1 MSARLNPSLR
11 HEILTTVAPPFPYLF
26 CGAGPTVKRP
36 IGRERRTAGGW
47 ESGSGWKPV
56 PTLDTDLYKRY
67 SHAIRGE
74 RLPLALVDMDA
85 VDRNI
90 ETLAAPVR
98 RAGKT
103 LRLASK
109 SIRCPA
115 LIRYILDRGG
125 GTIRGLMAYAAE
137 EAAFLLA
144 QGFDDLLVAYPTV
157 QDSDLLLLAA
167 SNRERPHIALVADC
181 VEHLERAD
189 GAAREARS
197 IIPILI
203 EADLSY
209 RPLGGILHLGV
220 RRSPLRTPGA
230 VVEMAERV
238 AAYPNLS
245 LKGVMGYEGQIAG
258 VGEANP
264 HSPLLNPARRL
275 IKRLSVPRVCE
286 ARARIAGL
294 LADRGI
300 RIAVFNGGGTG
311 SLSST
316 VGEAAVTEVTAGSG
330 FLSGHLFDYYPR
342 LDLVPA
348 LFFALQVVRR
358 SDPRIVTCHGGGY
371 VASGEAGRDRLPLPA
386 LPPGLKLLPFE
397 GAGEVQTPLLLPPG
411 VALGL
416 GDPVFFRHAKAGE
429 PAEHFNEYLFVR
441 GDRVEQRA
449 LTYRGY
455 GRCPL

>member
-1 MSARLNPSLR
+1 
-11 HEILTTVAPPFPYLF
+11 
-26 CGAGPTVKRP
+26 
-36 IGRERRTAGGW
+36 
-47 ESGSGWKPV
+47 V
-56 PTLDTDLYKRY
+56 PTPDAGLYQRY
-67 SHAIRGE
+67 SQAIHGE

-90 ETLAAPVR
+90 ETLVAPVR

-103 LRLASK
+103 LRLATK
-109 SIRCPA
+109 SVRCPA
-115 LIRYILDRGG
+115 LIRYILDRGM
-125 GTIRGLMAYAAE
+125 GTIRGLMSYAVE
-137 EAAFLLA
+137 EAALLLE

-157 QDSDLLLLAA
+157 QDSDMRLLAA
-167 SNRERPHIALVADC
+167 VNRERPRAAIVVDC

-189 GAAREARS
+189 SAARDVQS
-197 IIPILI
+197 TIPVVV
-203 EADLSY
+203 EVDLSY
-209 RPLGGILHLGV
+209 RPLGGMLHLGV
-220 RRSPLRTPGA
+220 RRSPLRTPEE

-238 AAYPNLS
+238 PAFPNLS

-275 IKRLSVPRVCE
+275 IKRLSVPRVAE
-286 ARARIAGL
+286 TRARIAGL

-300 RIAVFNGGGTG
+300 RIEVFNGGGTG
-311 SLSST
+311 SLFST
-316 VGEAAVTEVTAGSG
+316 VTEAPVTEVTAGSG
-330 FLSGHLFDYYPR
+330 FLAGHLFDYYPR

-371 VASGEAGRDRLPLPA
+371 IASGEAGWDRLPLPA
-386 LPPGLKLLPFE
+386 LPLGMKLLPFE
-397 GAGEVQTPLLLPPG
+397 GAGEVQTPLRLPRG
-411 VALGL
+411 VTLGL

-441 GDRVEQRA
+441 GDRIEQRA

>member
-1 MSARLNPSLR
+1 MP
-11 HEILTTVAPPFPYLF
+11 TPD
-26 CGAGPTVKRP
+26 AG
-36 IGRERRTAGGW
+36 
-47 ESGSGWKPV
+47 S
-56 PTLDTDLYKRY
+56 YQRY
-67 SHAIRGE
+67 SRAIHGE

-90 ETLAAPVR
+90 ETVVAPVR

-103 LRLASK
+103 LRLATK
-109 SIRCPA
+109 SVRCTA

-125 GTIRGLMAYAAE
+125 GTIRGLMSYAVE
-137 EAAFLLA
+137 EAALLLE
-144 QGFDDLLVAYPTV
+144 QGFNDLLVAYPTV
-157 QDSDLLLLAA
+157 QDSDMRLLAA
-167 SNRERPHIALVADC
+167 VNRERPRVAVVVDC

-189 GAAREARS
+189 SAAREARS
-197 IIPILI
+197 TIPVVV

-209 RPLGGILHLGV
+209 RLLGGMLHLGV
-220 RRSPLRTPGA
+220 RRSPLRTPEA
-230 VVEMAERV
+230 VVGMAERV
-238 AAYPNLS
+238 AAFPNLL

-275 IKRLSVPRVCE
+275 IKRLSVPRVAE

-300 RIAVFNGGGTG
+300 RIEVFNGGGTG
-311 SLSST
+311 SLFST
-316 VGEAAVTEVTAGSG
+316 VTEAAVTEVTAGSG
-330 FLSGHLFDYYPR
+330 FLAGHLFDYYPQ

-348 LFFALQVVRR
+348 LFFALQIVRR
-358 SDPRIVTCHGGGY
+358 PDPRIVTCHGGGY
-371 VASGEAGRDRLPLPA
+371 IASGEAGRDRLPLPA
-386 LPPGLKLLPFE
+386 LPAGMKLLPFE
-397 GAGEVQTPLLLPPG
+397 GAGEVQTPLRVPPG
-411 VALGL
+411 VTLGL

-441 GDRVEQRA
+441 GDRVEHRA
-449 LTYRGY
+449 LTYRGC